1 MASLGAR
8 RKPYQLATDGRWDR
22 RRRPRARVGN
32 AGRADAAVATIRLKL
47 LKLGALVR
55 TSVRRIH
62 FAIASGCPN
71 KDEFELAHIY
81 LQRAF
86 SSA

>member
-1 MASLGAR
+1 MDDAEADVLAYMGFPAPHRAQLCSTYPLERLNKEIKR
-8 RKPYQLATDGRWDR
+8 RSDV
-22 RRRPRARVGN
+22 VGM
-32 AGRADAAVATIRLKL
+32 
-47 LKLGALVR
+47 R

-62 FAIASGCPN
+62 FAIASDCPN
-71 KDEFELAHIY
+71 KVEFELAYLY

>member
-1 MASLGAR
+1 MVAAPLWTLRQGSIL
-8 RKPYQLATDGRWDR
+8 
-22 RRRPRARVGN
+22 RRPS
-32 AGRADAAVATIRLKL
+32 AALAWISHTRE
-47 LKLGALVR
+47 
-55 TSVRRIH
+55 VRRIH

-71 KDEFELAHIY
+71 KDEFELAYFY

>member
-1 MASLGAR
+1 MHKYVIMGIQGSGKGTQA
-8 RKPYQLATDGRWDR
+8 QLLAAELDLVHLSVGDVFRWN
-22 RRRPRARVGN
+22 VEQH
-32 AGRADAAVATIRLKL
+32 T
-47 LKLGALVR
+47 KLGAQVR

-62 FAIASGCPN
+62 FAITSGCPN

>member
-1 MASLGAR
+1 MEF
-8 RKPYQLATDGRWDR
+8 
-22 RRRPRARVGN
+22 
-32 AGRADAAVATIRLKL
+32 ADAAVATIRVKL
-47 LKLGALVR
+47 LKLGAQVR

-62 FAIASGCPN
+62 FAVASGCPN

-86 SSA
+86 SSARTAGRAENTHACSSPR

>member
-1 MASLGAR
+1 MWFSAMAYVLMDN
-8 RKPYQLATDGRWDR
+8 L
-22 RRRPRARVGN
+22 
-32 AGRADAAVATIRLKL
+32 
-47 LKLGALVR
+47 
-55 TSVRRIH
+55 RRIH